1 MMLAP
6 DALGDRYEVYFY
18 GDDIVWLHV
27 GEDGKIYGMNPEYGA
42 FGVAK
47 DTNWKS
53 NPTAMDAIKE
63 ALHQRRLQPRNPR
76 AVVGRKDPGLPR
88 RCYRMAGLEGRK
100 DFRPPGRSAALRGQG
115 RRVGTPQFPLHHVF
129 G

>member
-1 MMLAP
+1 M
-6 DALGDRYEVYFY
+6 GDRYEVYFY

-63 ALHQRRLQPRNPR
+63 GSKTLFTNVAYNPETQER
-76 AVVGRKDPGLPR
+76 WW
-88 RCYRMAGLEGRK
+88 
-100 DFRPPGRSAALRGQG
+100 
-115 RRVGTPQFPLHHVF
+115 
-129 G
+129 